1 MNESLEKA
9 LEKAKHY
16 CAFQERCHREVRE
29 KLYSINLKKHEV
41 ETLLT
46 QLIEEGYLNE
56 ERFAVAFAGGKFRIK
71 QWGKVKIGFELK
83 QRQVSDYCIRNALN
97 TINNAD
103 YNKTFIALANKKLQS
118 LATEKN
124 VFRKKRKVQDYLLQ
138 KGYEHRLISAWLKT
152 L

>member
-9 LEKAKHY
+9 LQKAKHY

-97 TINNAD
+97 TINNTD

-124 VFRKKRKVQDYLLQ
+124 VFSKKRKVQDYLLQ
-138 KGYEHRLISAWLKT
+138 KGYEHRLISGWLKT

>member
-1 MNESLEKA
+1 MNESLENA
-9 LEKAKHY
+9 LQKAKHY

-29 KLYSINLKKHEV
+29 KLFSMNLKKYEV

-71 QWGKVKIGFELK
+71 QWGKIKISFELK

-97 TINNAD
+97 AINNDD
-103 YNKTFIALANKKLQS
+103 YNKTFITLANKKLQS

-124 VFRKKRKVQDYLLQ
+124 IFIKKRKLQDFLLQ
-138 KGYEHRLISAWLKT
+138 KGYEHRLVSGWLKT